1 MAGIEGGAAGP
12 KGQVPAAAKRAGAI
26 TIMLGVD
33 RMYAGDYDTETFGA
47 RLGLRPV
54 KELS

>member
-1 MAGIEGGAAGP
+1 MKVAPPSLWDKCRRRLNVRGDSSY
-12 KGQVPAAAKRAGAI
+12 
-26 TIMLGVD
+26 LGVD
-33 RMYAGDYDTETFGA
+33 RMYAGDYDAETFGA